1 MNTFFFYTRIS
12 SSVSQTSARQLQN
25 FKTHIGFDPKNVY
38 SDKIQGN
45 VPFLERPEA
54 SKLFDEVTSS
64 RESVTVVVDSI
75 DRLGRSL
82 LDILNTISLFTSN
95 GINLKS
101 LKEGFNT
108 LLDNGKENPTA
119 KLVISVMGS
128 IAEMERNRIKER
140 TTEGIR
146 IAQAKGRYQGR
157 KLGSVQPTE
166 KLLTRHSDVLKKL
179 QKGLTVREVAE
190 ITGKSTATIMKVK
203 KVMTVPN

>member
-1 MNTFFFYTRIS
+1 MSTFFFYTRIS
-12 SSVSQTSARQLQN
+12 STVSQTSARQLQN
-25 FKTHIGFDPKNVY
+25 FKSHEGFDAKRVY
-38 SDKIQGN
+38 SDKVQGN
-45 VPFLERPEA
+45 VPFLQRPEA

-64 RESVTVVVDSI
+64 ANTVTVVVDSI

-82 LDILNTISLFTSN
+82 LDILNTIDLFTRN

-140 TTEGIR
+140 TSEGIK
-146 IAQAKGRYQGR
+146 IAQAKGKYQGR
-157 KLGSVQPTE
+157 KLGAVQTTE
-166 KLLTRHSDVLKKL
+166 KLLGRHVDVLKKL

-203 KVMTVPN
+203 KVMTVPD